1 MPNRTSVDRARVAP
15 GVAPAT
21 TSDWCRRLPALGGTT
36 VVLRELRSDD
46 APSLFALL
54 TSDEVARFISP
65 PPSTL
70 KGFEQFIAWAQRQR
84 AAGTIVCFAITIN
97 DTAIGLFQLRRLDNT
112 FELAEWGFAIGSEFW
127 GSGIFMEG
135 ASLMLRFAF
144 DTVGVRRLE
153 ARASVKNGRGNGA
166 LRKLGAVQ
174 EAVLRQSFWRHGEWH
189 DQVLWAISADEWR
202 HLNAL
207 WNGRV
212 H

>member
-1 MPNRTSVDRARVAP
+1 MPNRASVDRARVVP
-15 GVAPAT
+15 GVAPSAT
-21 TSDWCRRLPALGGTT
+21 SEWQRQLPALGGTT
-36 VVLRELRSDD
+36 VVLRELRPGD
-46 APSLFALL
+46 APSLFTLL
-54 TSDEVARFISP
+54 ATDEVARFISP

-70 KGFEQFIAWAQRQR
+70 KGFGQFVAWALRQR
-84 AAGTIVCFAITIN
+84 AAGTMACFAVTIN

-127 GSGIFMEG
+127 GSGIFKES
-135 ASLMLRFAF
+135 ASLLLRFAF

-166 LRKLGAVQ
+166 LRKVGAVQ
-174 EAVLRQSFWRHGEWH
+174 EAVLRRSFWRHGEWH
-189 DQVLWAISADEWR
+189 DQMLWAMSADEWR
-202 HLNAL
+202 DHNAL